1 MIRVDV
7 QDKSFGSVRVLRDIR
22 FDLPTDQTLALV
34 GPSGVGKSTLLRLI
48 AGIDTEFTGNIDRP
62 DRIGIVFQEPT
73 LLPWR
78 SVLDN
83 LRLVHPGLGRT
94 ACFAALDSVGLAD
107 KAGDF
112 PGQLSLGQ
120 QRRLSLARGFGGA
133 PELLIMDEPFVS
145 LDDKTAED
153 MLTLTELLIAEVQPT
168 TIFVTHAMSEAKRL
182 ATRVISLAGHPA
194 TIQSD
199 QQKGD

>member
-1 MIRVDV
+1 MIKVQIQEKRYGDRVV
-7 QDKSFGSVRVLRDIR
+7 LGEISFEITPGETVAIL
-22 FDLPTDQTLALV
+22 
-34 GPSGVGKSTLLRLI
+34 GPSGVGKSTLLRI
-48 AGIDTEFTGNIDRP
+48 VAGIDTDFSGEIQRP
-62 DRIGIVFQEPT
+62 DKRAIVFQEPT
-73 LLPWR
+73 LLNWR
-78 SVLDN
+78 SVLQN
-83 LRLVHPGLGRT
+83 LTLLHPECSDDAAQAILDRVGIGSK
-94 ACFAALDSVGLAD
+94 AAL
-107 KAGDF
+107 F

-120 QRRLSLARGFGGA
+120 QRRLALARAFVGNPDF
-133 PELLIMDEPFVS
+133 LIMDEPFVS